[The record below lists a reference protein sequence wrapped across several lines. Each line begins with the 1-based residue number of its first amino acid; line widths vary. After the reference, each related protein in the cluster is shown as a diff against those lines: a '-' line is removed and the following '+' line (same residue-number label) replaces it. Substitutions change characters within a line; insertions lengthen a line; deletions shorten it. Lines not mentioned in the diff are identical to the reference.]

1 MCSLLGLA
9 EGALDVLE
17 LGVKVGNVLNVLQV
31 LQVMAV
37 NERLQVAV
45 EREVTQLGPVEV
57 CIDKGVDVA
66 VGGFG
71 RMS

>member
-37 NERLQVAV
+37 NERLQVAA